1 MKPIR
6 ALVVDDE
13 LLIRRALTIFL
24 EEVDGITVVGTASNG
39 LEAVELSAELS
50 PDVVVMDVRMPVM
63 DGAAATRR
71 LSVEQ
76 PGVKVLAVTTFG
88 TINTVLPMLQA
99 GAVGYLLKDSD
110 PADIVSAVRQAHQG
124 LRVISGDVSRAI
136 ITALAAAHPP
146 AATVALKA
154 DEQLTP
160 REAAIVTLLA
170 KGMSN
175 AEIAQSETV
184 TEATVKTHLSNVMAK
199 WKVRDRVQVL
209 IRAVNAGIVR
219 LD

>member
-39 LEAVELSAELS
+39 LDAVELSAELS

>member
-1 MKPIR
+1 VKPIR